1 MPIMAQG
8 PNGEETE
15 KRFNAEIEKGLPF
28 FSIDNV
34 TAPLDDRFHE
44 TDHGTGNLLADSS
57 FVVDR
62 TRSGIM
68 AGWRQAVGDDRRGEI
83 ATDGSVTVA
92 DRTGRPGVAGSDAAR
107 LSGEAIACSAASS
120 ERWPMARLRH
130 LMTDRDRAKSRR
142 SRRRPR
148 PGWYLW
154 PATRPRSTA
163 IRMNC
168 GRHGL
173 CPLRASA
180 DRRRVTNVSPV
191 WLKAPCASFSV
202 KRKSSRTRCGTIWN
216 AATPSSSPRWRKFCV
231 STARSRS

>member
-1 MPIMAQG
+1 
-8 PNGEETE
+8 
-15 KRFNAEIEKGLPF
+15 
-28 FSIDNV
+28 
-34 TAPLDDRFHE
+34 
-44 TDHGTGNLLADSS
+44 
-57 FVVDR
+57 
-62 TRSGIM
+62 M
-68 AGWRQAVGDDRRGEI
+68 AGWRQAV
-83 ATDGSVTVA
+83 ALA
-92 DRTGRPGVAGSDAAR
+92 M
-107 LSGEAIACSAASS
+107 SGEEIEALTALSRSRTEPAGRVSRAAMLLGYREKPSFFAVGRRLGVHHQTVQRCV
-120 ERWPMARLRH
+120 ERAMAYGALAA

-168 GRHGL
+168 GRHGFW
-173 CPLRASA
+173 PAMRASA

-202 KRKSSRTRCGTIWN
+202 KRKSSRTRCATIWN